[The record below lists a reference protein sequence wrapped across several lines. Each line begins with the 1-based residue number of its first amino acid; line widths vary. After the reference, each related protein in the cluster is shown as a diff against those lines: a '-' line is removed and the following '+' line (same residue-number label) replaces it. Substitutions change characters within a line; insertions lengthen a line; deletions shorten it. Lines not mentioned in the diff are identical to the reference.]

1 MATTMQSTR
10 AQARLPLEQQRAQH
24 AWRCVK
30 NGVSKDYVNVAKA
43 TPQLVM
49 NSGLM
54 QTLAFMHQKGE
65 AGAHAKLAA
74 DLRTWLSARF
84 NGVARDPGF
93 EPTMQALLRADPQ
106 TFRLYTAEA
115 FAWLK
120 WLRQF
125 AAAQEKA

>member
-1 MATTMQSTR
+1 MAATMQPTR
-10 AQARLPLEQQRAQH
+10 AKARLPLEQQRAQH
-24 AWRCVK
+24 AWRCVEG
-30 NGVSKDYVNVAKA
+30 GVGKDYVNVAKA
-43 TPQLVM
+43 MPQLVM

-54 QTLAFMHQKGE
+54 QTLAFMNQKG
-65 AGAHAKLAA
+65 ANGAHAKLAS
-74 DLRTWLSARF
+74 DLRAWLSTRF
-84 NGVARDPGF
+84 DGVTRDPGF
-93 EPTMQALLRADPQ
+93 EATMQALLGADAQ